1 MEAKNSASQM
11 SMRSSSALAAART
24 AALRIGRP
32 GYKVTKSR
40 DLPSRQR
47 VLTFELEYPEAEQG
61 VQPRHRIMSAFEQK
75 LEAPDRNYQ
84 YLLFACEP
92 YETIAFKVSK
102 TEENES

>member
-1 MEAKNSASQM
+1 
-11 SMRSSSALAAART
+11 
-24 AALRIGRP
+24 
-32 GYKVTKSR
+32 
-40 DLPSRQR
+40 
-47 VLTFELEYPEAEQG
+47 
-61 VQPRHRIMSAFEQK
+61 MSAFEQK